1 MKRASRVL
9 TPMFILFAIEF
20 SNFTIAQDYGDDD
33 STPPAPPPA
42 QDNCNG
48 IFVSY
53 DFISR
58 HKIYPLLK
66 NAEKQAW
73 AFNST
78 ATIIN
83 TGSYELKAWKIYVGF
98 QHKEILVAAN
108 GGVLVNGEDFP
119 AEVGTNGTYFS
130 GSQQTDLK
138 TSISTGGDFTQ
149 IQAIIQIS
157 GTQFGV
163 KPSVTPMPK
172 TIRLVNDGFK
182 CPSPTKKKTSMTVCC
197 VRNPKSKVATKAIK
211 FLPRQKGDL
220 SLSYDVIQAY
230 GNNYLAQVT
239 IESTSPLARLDH
251 WNISWEWMRGEFIQT
266 MKGAYTH
273 KMDYLPCI
281 YGAPGQYYQDM
292 DFSKV
297 MNCEKNPTIADLP
310 RERSNDS
317 EVGRIPYCCRNGSLL
332 SPVMNK
338 TQAKSVFQM
347 QVFKLP
353 PDLDRKTL
361 YPPEKWKVSGVV
373 SAEYKCGQ
381 PIRVDPTEFPD
392 PSGLQASTLAIAS
405 WQVICNITRPQS
417 KKNKCCVS
425 FSSYYNE
432 SVIPCNTC
440 ACGCPD
446 TKKCNPSARAMF
458 LPPEALLVPF
468 KNRSALA
475 AAWAKI
481 KHFHIPKPQPCGDNC
496 GVSINWH
503 VLSDYTDGWTARITL
518 FNWMPINFEDWF
530 AAVEM
535 KKGGGRGYEN
545 AYSMNGTKLANMNN
559 IIFLQGLK
567 GLNFLVMQTNGTKK
581 DSPAVPGKQQS
592 VISFKKAR
600 TPGIQVAQGDGFPA
614 KVYFN
619 GEECALPTSFPSYG
633 NRNHVNLIVVIFLS
647 LLTFAM

>member
-1 MKRASRVL
+1 
-9 TPMFILFAIEF
+9 
-20 SNFTIAQDYGDDD
+20 
-33 STPPAPPPA
+33 
-42 QDNCNG
+42 
-48 IFVSY
+48 
-53 DFISR
+53 
-58 HKIYPLLK
+58 
-66 NAEKQAW
+66 
-73 AFNST
+73 
-78 ATIIN
+78 
-83 TGSYELKAWKIYVGF
+83 
-98 QHKEILVAAN
+98 
-108 GGVLVNGEDFP
+108 
-119 AEVGTNGTYFS
+119 
-130 GSQQTDLK
+130 
-138 TSISTGGDFTQ
+138 
-149 IQAIIQIS
+149 
-157 GTQFGV
+157 
-163 KPSVTPMPK
+163 
-172 TIRLVNDGFK
+172 
-182 CPSPTKKKTSMTVCC
+182 
-197 VRNPKSKVATKAIK
+197 
-211 FLPRQKGDL
+211 
-220 SLSYDVIQAY
+220 
-230 GNNYLAQVT
+230 
-239 IESTSPLARLDH
+239 
-251 WNISWEWMRGEFIQT
+251 
-266 MKGAYTH
+266 
-273 KMDYLPCI
+273 
-281 YGAPGQYYQDM
+281 
-292 DFSKV
+292 
-297 MNCEKNPTIADLP
+297 
-310 RERSNDS
+310 
-317 EVGRIPYCCRNGSLL
+317 
-332 SPVMNK
+332 
-338 TQAKSVFQM
+338 M

-440 ACGCPD
+440 ACGCL
-446 TKKCNPSARAMF
+446 TLKNATL
-458 LPPEALLVPF
+458 LPEPCFYLLKHSLYHSRIGQPWLQLGRKSSIFIFPNHNLVVTIVE
-468 KNRSALA
+468 LA
-475 AAWAKI
+475 STGMCY
-481 KHFHIPKPQPCGDNC
+481 Q
-496 GVSINWH
+496 
-503 VLSDYTDGWTARITL
+503 TDGWTARITL

-545 AYSMNGTKLANMNN
+545 AYSMNGTKLANTNN